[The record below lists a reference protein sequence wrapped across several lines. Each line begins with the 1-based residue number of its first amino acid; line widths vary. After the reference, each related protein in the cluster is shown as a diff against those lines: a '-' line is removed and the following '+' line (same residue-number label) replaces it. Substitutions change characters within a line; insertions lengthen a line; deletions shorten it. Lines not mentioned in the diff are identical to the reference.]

1 MVSFLWQGRDSMSTI
16 KVILEYGG
24 DNEESISL
32 YYDNEKYYAFLP
44 SFADLT
50 HTHVVSTS
58 GYRVEIDG
66 RQYDSQTPLNDLN
79 AETEYSLRVS
89 NSLDMT
95 QTQQT
100 IVFYQTKNIPSMHLR
115 LSDGTIEDINQSVD
129 KSISKSGVCNIIEP
143 DGQTD
148 FYGAF
153 ERLKGR
159 GQFSWKM
166 DKKSYNLF
174 FQTEQNLLGM
184 GEAVKY
190 CLIANATDY
199 SDLRNKI
206 IYDTTMK
213 LGMKNAVSSEYV
225 DLYIDGEYMGL
236 YLLTESVDIERN
248 RIHLRDLA
256 SFTAQE
262 NFFPLAQYD
271 DIQGT
276 AGSMEY
282 KAKDIPD
289 NPSDITGGYLLE
301 TTEHG
306 RIAQSGGGFTTAQGN
321 DYILKFPEYLTE
333 KQAVYIGSL
342 MTQIENHA
350 SDESVTQMLD
360 LDSCVKCYLIQEF
373 FENLD
378 TCSFFFYKDSD
389 TINSKMY
396 AGPVWDMD
404 MSFGSNMLFK
414 QANVNAFTVNTWG
427 IYRLLYQN
435 PAFLKEVKRQYAELL
450 KPILTDLTENG
461 LQHYE
466 EQVACSYAMDC
477 QRWVHSAELSFCPN
491 FDTLHE
497 HVMFFSDFIRN
508 RKHFVENEWVDNKPY
523 CTMVFTNTHDGLM
536 MYYYS
541 LEKGQT
547 PGAQNMP
554 AIEDADFIGW
564 YDDKTGECFDP
575 NAPVTESHDYTAR
588 WNVKEIEAFD
598 EKTEQTGMR
607 ATIRFLLS
615 GENKYVTAG
624 FGIIMIALGAFIIS
638 DIIHVVKSRRK
649 RHGKKR

>member
-1 MVSFLWQGRDSMSTI
+1 MVSFLWQGKDSMSKI

-115 LSDGTIEDINQSVD
+115 LSDGTIEDINQSV
-129 KSISKSGVCNIIEP
+129 
-143 DGQTD
+143 
-148 FYGAF
+148 
-153 ERLKGR
+153 
-159 GQFSWKM
+159 
-166 DKKSYNLF
+166 
-174 FQTEQNLLGM
+174 EQNLLGM

-321 DYILKFPEYLTE
+321 NYILKFPEYLTE

-404 MSFGSNMLFK
+404 MSFGANMLFK

-466 EQVACSYAMDC
+466 EQLACSYAMDC
-477 QRWVHSAELSFCPN
+477 QRWVHSAELSFCPY